1 MYRSHSHRDEREKG
15 AMKMK
20 KTNAGGGR
28 VRARL
33 HFIYRIL
40 STAPY
45 NRKWGKVAV
54 CISLYIFTHKLN
66 QETGGG

>member
-1 MYRSHSHRDEREKG
+1 MGSS
-15 AMKMK
+15 
-20 KTNAGGGR
+20 
-28 VRARL
+28 L

-54 CISLYIFTHKLN
+54 CIFLYIFTHKLN
-66 QETGGG
+66 QKEVGRVGVMGYNW